1 MDDLEAKRP
10 RAVPRTTRRPNDD
23 SDSGLEALRQ
33 ATAAYTRLREELLE
47 ERAMTG
53 QLERR
58 AALLEEAN
66 AELQQSTADL
76 TRRETA
82 LRQRVELLH
91 ERARA
96 QELRAEALLSS
107 IQRMHRA
114 LFSGTTWE
122 HVLRASLDV
131 TDAERGYFVAEEGT
145 TLRVR
150 AAVSVPATVGEA
162 ASPFI
167 AGIARRVMESGEALR
182 WTESA
187 PPDGLE
193 PGPEERFRE
202 GVAVPVTVRG
212 GPCGVIIAL
221 DKDGTFHDD
230 EVRSLLSVGT
240 EAGVVVENARLRDDL
255 QRAYVAT
262 IGLLADTLEVKDP
275 YTKGHCEQVSQYA
288 RLAAERLHLSA
299 DETRVACYAA
309 LLHDIGKIG
318 VSDGVLNK
326 PGPLIAEERMLVE
339 AHVRIGHDLLNSI
352 PALRDVASATLYHHE
367 WFDGT
372 GYPEGLAGESIPIAS
387 RIVAVV
393 DAYCAM
399 LDRRSYKEAYP
410 PERARAEL
418 LRCSGTQFDPRVVQ
432 VVLAAI
438 DEVEGAGSAAGE
450 GPLGCGILP
459 GLPTRREPEPAT

>member
-10 RAVPRTTRRPNDD
+10 HAVSRKAPRQLDD
-23 SDSGLEALRQ
+23 SDAGLEALRQ
-33 ATAAYTRLREELLE
+33 ASAAYTRLREELLE
-47 ERAMTG
+47 ERAMNA

-58 AALLEEAN
+58 AAFLETSN
-66 AELQQSTADL
+66 AELQHATAEL

-82 LRQRVELLH
+82 LRQRVEVLH
-91 ERARA
+91 ERTRA

-131 TDAERGYFVAEEGT
+131 TDAERGYYLAQEGKA
-145 TLRVR
+145 LRVR
-150 AAVSVPATVGEA
+150 AAVDVPATVGDE

-167 AGIARRVMESGEALR
+167 AGVARRVMESGEALR
-182 WTESA
+182 WTEQA
-187 PPDGLE
+187 PPEGLE
-193 PGPEERFRE
+193 PGPDERFRE
-202 GVAVPVTVRG
+202 GVAVPVTVRS
-212 GPCGVIIAL
+212 GPSGVIIAL

-230 EVRSLLSVGT
+230 EVRSLISVGT

-255 QRAYVAT
+255 QRAYVST

-275 YTKGHCEQVSQYA
+275 YTKGHCEQVAQYA
-288 RLAAERLHLSA
+288 RLTAERLNLSD
-299 DETRVACYAA
+299 DEKRVTCYAA
-309 LLHDIGKIG
+309 LLHDVGKIG

-326 PGPLIAEERMLVE
+326 PGPLIAEERKLVE

-372 GYPEGLAGESIPIAS
+372 GYPDGLAGDAIPIAS

-418 LRCSGTQFDPRVVQ
+418 LQGAGTQFDPRVVE

-438 DEVEGAGSAAGE
+438 DEVDGAGSAASAA
-450 GPLGCGILP
+450 PLGCGILP
-459 GLPTRREPEPAT
+459 GLSMRHEAAS